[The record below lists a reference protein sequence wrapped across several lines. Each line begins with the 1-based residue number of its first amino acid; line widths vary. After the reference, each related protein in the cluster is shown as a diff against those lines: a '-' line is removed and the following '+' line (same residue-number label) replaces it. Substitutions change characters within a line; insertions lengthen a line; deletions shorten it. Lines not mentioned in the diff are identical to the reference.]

1 MPPGRLRSSGSQE
14 SRGAPLA
21 GFVSTLIIFTLGTA
35 AAMAIL
41 FGAFLRDLVR
51 NTQQEDVAGTL
62 TGHAASRAG
71 RSAAPHPMAPCPL
84 GIGRRAA
91 ATGVTRLCPRSLA
104 VGCVIAGQSAVWRI
118 GREQPARADAELLP
132 VGGDARG

>member
-41 FGAFLRDLVR
+41 FGAFFAISFAIR
-51 NTQQEDVAGTL
+51 N
-62 TGHAASRAG
+62 
-71 RSAAPHPMAPCPL
+71 
-84 GIGRRAA
+84 RR
-91 ATGVTRLCPRSLA
+91 TWPER
-104 VGCVIAGQSAVWRI
+104 
-118 GREQPARADAELLP
+118 
-132 VGGDARG
+132 